1 LEATIPRLTRSSPHR
16 CMERHRINASEVKGG
31 SKTGKKKF
39 QRYPIGYFRI
49 DLAEMAPAQ
58 GKLYL
63 FVAIDR
69 MSKLAFAELWR
80 LDRVMD
86 I

>member
-1 LEATIPRLTRSSPHR
+1 VE
-16 CMERHRINASEVKGG
+16 GG
-31 SKTGKKKF
+31 SKQGKKKF
-39 QRYPIGYFRI
+39 QRYPIGYFHI
-49 DLAEMAPAQ
+49 DLAEVGTAEA
-58 GKLYL
+58 KLYL

-69 MSKLAFAELWR
+69 MSKFAFVELGR